1 MSHTIN
7 FAEIKQ
13 RISVVQGA
21 KFLGLSLTNDG
32 KSLRCKCPAC
42 ETDDPRSLSFLPD
55 KNTFRCFKSEVYGSV
70 IDLVA
75 HVKGLN
81 PRQAATWLNERESNE
96 WLDQYEDSAPEPE
109 PAPQVLQTVALP
121 ALEKLPRL
129 NPKCDEVKDFGLDPS
144 IAEAVGVGFANTGF
158 LRGMIGIPLFI
169 EGKVVGYV
177 GLPKGVWVKLPRN
190 LQAEA

>member
-32 KSLRCKCPAC
+32 KTLRCKCPVC
-42 ETDDPRSLSFLPD
+42 ETDDPRSLSLLPD

-75 HVKGLN
+75 HVKGIN
-81 PRQAATWLNERESNE
+81 PRQAAKWLDDQESNE
-96 WLDQYEDSAPEPE
+96 WLDEYNDNAPEPE
-109 PAPQVLQTVALP
+109 PQALQTVALP

-129 NPKCDEVKDFGLDPS
+129 NAKCDEVKDFGLDPS
-144 IAEAVGVGFANTGF
+144 IAEAAGVGYANTG
-158 LRGMIGIPLFI
+158 LMKGHIAIPLWI
-169 EGKVVGYV
+169 NGAVVGFV
-177 GLPKGVWVKLPRN
+177 GVPKGVWVKLPRN
-190 LQAEA
+190 LTGLA